1 MVDVIFEPNGSIKY
15 SFSEGTCKNCVKNV
29 IYMYVINNNEIRGA
43 DVSLYTEEP
52 LLTKD
57 SRYEISNL
65 RNVFL

>member
-1 MVDVIFEPNGSIKY
+1 MKFVKRNFAYLVKYTIFN
-15 SFSEGTCKNCVKNV
+15 
-29 IYMYVINNNEIRGA
+29 
-43 DVSLYTEEP
+43 YTVEP